1 MCTLLHVSPS
11 GYYAWL
17 KRPESPRSEQNRKL
31 EARIRIV
38 FSENRETYGAPRVHA
53 ELMNDGIR
61 CGKNRVARIMR
72 KARLKAC
79 ARRKFKATTNS
90 RHRYPVAANVLN
102 QSFSV
107 ATADSVWAGD
117 ITYIPTAEGWLYLAV
132 LLDLYSR
139 KVIGWSMSKRMSHDL
154 VVSALKMAIG
164 QRPGCRGA
172 IHHSDRGS
180 QYACDEYQR
189 ILKEHG
195 LVCSMSRKG
204 NCYDNAV
211 VESFFHTLKI
221 ECVRRQRYR
230 TRQEAKQSLFDYI
243 EIFYNRKRRHS
254 TLNYMN
260 PNDYERLDRAA

>member
-1 MCTLLHVSPS
+1 M
-11 GYYAWL
+11 
-17 KRPESPRSEQNRKL
+17 L
-31 EARIRIV
+31 ETMIRTV
-38 FSENRETYGAPRVHA
+38 FEKKRETYGAPRIHA
-53 ELMNDGIR
+53 ELIDNGVR

-72 KARLKAC
+72 RAGLKAC

-90 RHRYPVAANVLN
+90 RHRYPVAANLLN

-107 ATADSVWAGD
+107 ATPDSVWAGD

-139 KVIGWSMSKRMSHDL
+139 KVIGWSMNKRMSSDL

-164 QRPGCRGA
+164 QRQGYQGA

-195 LVCSMSRKG
+195 LVCSMSRKA

-221 ECVRRQRYR
+221 ECVSRHRYR

-243 EIFYNRKRRHS
+243 EIFYNRNRRHS
-254 TLNYMN
+254 ALNYMN
-260 PNDYERLDRAA
+260 PHDYELLYRAA